1 MSYESKRLKEL
12 KQLIP
17 KIKDEE
23 TKKWVNLVIESA
35 GDYFNCDY
43 PEDLDNFN
51 GFFESCQSALEN
63 LIGEEDVRKA
73 KDCADLFVEHFGPV
87 CAIERDKTMQLMYI
101 RIVDCLLTMVMD
113 YGI

>member
-23 TKKWVNLVIESA
+23 TKEWVNLVIESA

-51 GFFESCQSALEN
+51 GFLRVVN
-63 LIGEEDVRKA
+63 
-73 KDCADLFVEHFGPV
+73 
-87 CAIERDKTMQLMYI
+87 QL
-101 RIVDCLLTMVMD
+101 
-113 YGI
+113 

>member
-12 KQLIP
+12 KELMP
-17 KIKDEE
+17 KIKNEE
-23 TKKWVNLVIESA
+23 TKKWTNLVIESA
-35 GDYFNCDY
+35 EDYFGCDY

-51 GFFESCQSALEN
+51 GFFEGCQPALDN
-63 LIGEEDVRKA
+63 LIGEEDVRRA
-73 KDCADLFVEHFGPV
+73 EDCADLFIEHFGPV
-87 CAIERDKTMQLMYI
+87 CAIENDKTMKLIYI